1 MFKEDYMISGKP
13 LSLLL
18 AAVLLVSTASLTFA
32 AERVLVAPQKA
43 PKAVG
48 PYSQGIVADDFVFTS
63 GQLPLN
69 PDTNKMPEG
78 IEAQARQSLD
88 NVKAV
93 LEAGGSSLD
102 KTVKVTIFLKD
113 LNDFTKVNDIYATYF
128 TKNPPARSCVQVA
141 RIPRDALI
149 EIEAVGIR

>member
-1 MFKEDYMISGKP
+1 MSRKS
-13 LSLLL
+13 LSFLL
-18 AAVLLVSTASLTFA
+18 ALILFSAFATAALAEDRAV
-32 AERVLVAPQKA
+32 VAPQKA

-48 PYSQGIVADDFVFTS
+48 PYSQGIAAGNLVFTS

-69 PDTNKMPEG
+69 PDTNTIPEG
-78 IEAQARQSLD
+78 IEAQAKQSLD

-102 KTVKVTIFLKD
+102 KAVKVTIFMKD
-113 LNDFTKVNDIYATYF
+113 LNDFGKVNTIYGTYF

-149 EIEAVGIR
+149 EIEAIGVK

>member
-1 MFKEDYMISGKP
+1 MTGRKSIYLVLICSM
-13 LSLLL
+13 LLML
-18 AAVLLVSTASLTFA
+18 GAGCVKRNV
-32 AERVLVAPQKA
+32 VAPAEA

-48 PYSQGIVADDFVFTS
+48 PYSQGISAGSFIFTS

-69 PDTNKMPEG
+69 PSTNTMPKG

-93 LEAGGSSLD
+93 VEAAGSDMS
-102 KTVKVTIFLKD
+102 KVVKVTIFLKD
-113 LNDFTKVNDIYATYF
+113 LNDFNKVNEIYATYF
-128 TKNPPARSCVQVA
+128 TGEAPARSCVQVA

-149 EIEAVGIR
+149 EIEAVAVK

>member
-1 MFKEDYMISGKP
+1 MISRKA

-18 AAVLLVSTASLTFA
+18 AVLLLSVTASFVLA
-32 AERVLVAPQKA
+32 ADRTVVAPPKA

-48 PYSQGIVADDFVFTS
+48 PYSQGIVAGNLVFTS

-69 PDTNKMPEG
+69 PETNAMPAG
-78 IEAQARQSLD
+78 IEAQTRQSLD

-102 KTVKVTIFLKD
+102 KAVKVVIFVKD
-113 LNDFTKVNDIYATYF
+113 LNDFGKVNEIYGAYF

-141 RIPRDALI
+141 RIPKDALI
-149 EIEAVGIR
+149 EIEAVGVR

>member
-1 MFKEDYMISGKP
+1 MISRKA

-18 AAVLLVSTASLTFA
+18 AVLLLSVTASFA
-32 AERVLVAPQKA
+32 LAADRTVVAPPKA

-48 PYSQGIVADDFVFTS
+48 PYSQGIVAGNLVFTS

-69 PDTNKMPEG
+69 PETNAMPAG
-78 IEAQARQSLD
+78 IEAQTRQSLD

-102 KTVKVTIFLKD
+102 KAVKIVIFVKD
-113 LNDFTKVNDIYATYF
+113 LNDFGKVNEIYGTYF

-141 RIPRDALI
+141 RIPKDALI
-149 EIEAVGIR
+149 EIEAIGLR

>member
-1 MFKEDYMISGKP
+1 MFRKMIALTAP
-13 LSLLL
+13 FM
-18 AAVLLVSTASLTFA
+18 LVCVFAFA
-32 AERVLVAPQKA
+32 ALAGDVSVIAPEKA

-48 PYSQGIVADDFVFTS
+48 PYSQGVKADDFIFTS

-69 PDTNKMPEG
+69 PETNTMPEG

-93 LEAGGSSLD
+93 VEAAGSSLS
-102 KTVKVTIFLKD
+102 KVVKVTIFLKD
-113 LNDFTKVNDIYATYF
+113 LNDFKVVNEIYATYF
-128 TKNPPARSCVQVA
+128 TKKFPARSCVQVA

-149 EIEAVGIR
+149 EVEAIAIK

>member
-1 MFKEDYMISGKP
+1 MISRKA

-18 AAVLLVSTASLTFA
+18 AVLLLSVTASFA
-32 AERVLVAPQKA
+32 LAADRTVVAPPKA

-48 PYSQGIVADDFVFTS
+48 PYSQGIVAGNLVFTS

-69 PDTNKMPEG
+69 PETNTMPAG
-78 IEAQARQSLD
+78 IEAQTRQSLD

-102 KTVKVTIFLKD
+102 KAVKVVIFVKD
-113 LNDFTKVNDIYATYF
+113 LNDFGKVNEIYGTYF

-141 RIPRDALI
+141 RIPKDALI
-149 EIEAVGIR
+149 EIEAIGLR

>member
-1 MFKEDYMISGKP
+1 MSLKRMF
-13 LSLLL
+13 SLLL
-18 AAVLLVSTASLTFA
+18 AVLLLSAVSA
-32 AERVLVAPQKA
+32 AYAADVSVVAPPKA

-48 PYSQGIVADDFVFTS
+48 PYSQGIAAGDFVFTS

-69 PDTNKMPEG
+69 PETNKMPEG
-78 IEAQARQSLD
+78 IEAQAKQSLD

-113 LNDFTKVNDIYATYF
+113 LNDFGKVNEIYATYF

-149 EIEAVGIR
+149 EIEAVGVK